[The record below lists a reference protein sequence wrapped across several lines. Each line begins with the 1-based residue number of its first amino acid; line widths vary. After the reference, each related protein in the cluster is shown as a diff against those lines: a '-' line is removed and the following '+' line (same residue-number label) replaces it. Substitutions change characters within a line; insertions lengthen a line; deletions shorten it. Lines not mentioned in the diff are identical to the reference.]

1 MKQFDI
7 SRFDELLQFGYTYFG
22 MYPIKEKEEL
32 KDFIKKY
39 PQAEFYLLYP
49 DDSEGQISIEDLL
62 KHFDTYY
69 EDGYIPAIQIAN
81 FFPQLNNNN
90 WESMDTVKNF
100 MAKINHQ
107 GETNM
112 SKSQLRQNIQANANK
127 TYTENGDKA
136 YLTTLNANL
145 DFFALASSLR
155 NNGYTRL
162 KELKELLDKATVE
175 DLNLAIKNIFFLRDV
190 RNGNKERDLGRFA
203 LTYLSN
209 NRPKTFNKIIEFI
222 PVIGRFDDLTYV
234 LSVTKQESVK
244 KEIAHFILLQLE
256 SDNKSKNPSLLAKWL
271 PTTDAGKKTRS
282 QAKVLT
288 CVLQKY
294 FNMHPFAYHRMVKN
308 IRKKLD
314 LLETKITKE
323 KFDQIDYSKVAGQ
336 AMLKNKS
343 VFAKKDQERF
353 NTYQKSLNK
362 GEIKAKTD
370 TITPVQLVEQLV
382 NKSYYGFNLNPML
395 TEKEKQFINNQWR
408 DLDRNLTDKNIIVVR
423 DGSGSMSGTPI
434 NAASALAIYASECL
448 TGTFK
453 NSFVT
458 FSSRTELVEFPDSV
472 KTLSDKLNFLSAYND
487 ASTTDIEKVY
497 SLILKSSIGIPEKD
511 QIDTVVIVSDMEFDY
526 IYHNTDESTYEY
538 AKRQFKNHNVKFP
551 HIVFWNVDARHTHYP
566 ATNNDNVS
574 LVSGYSSE
582 IFKEIIKNEVKT
594 PSERMLQT
602 LSRYD
607 YLDDIIL
614 S

>member
-7 SRFDELLQFGYTYFG
+7 NRFDELIQFGYTYFG
-22 MYPIKEKEEL
+22 MYPIKSITEVNY
-32 KDFIKKY
+32 FIRNY
-39 PQAEFYLLYP
+39 TNVEFYLLYP
-49 DDSEGQISIEDLL
+49 DDSEGQIHPKDLL
-62 KHFDTYY
+62 ENFKAYY
-69 EDGYIPAIQIAN
+69 GNGYIPAIQIAD
-81 FFPQLNNNN
+81 FYPQLNNND
-90 WESMDTVKNF
+90 WESIDTVKSFITDMN
-100 MAKINHQ
+100 NQ
-107 GETNM
+107 GELNM
-112 SKSQLRQNIQANANK
+112 NNSQLRQNIQTNANK

-209 NRPKTFNKIIEFI
+209 NRPDTFNKIIEFI
-222 PVIGRFDDLTYV
+222 PVIGRFDDLSYV

-256 SDNKSKNPSLLAKWL
+256 SDNQSENPSLLAKWL

-282 QAKVLT
+282 QAKILT
-288 CVLQKY
+288 SLLQKY
-294 FNMHPFAYHRMVKN
+294 FDVHPFAYHRMVKN

-314 LLETKITKE
+314 LLETKITEE
-323 KFDQIDYSKVAGQ
+323 KFEQIDYSKVAGQ
-336 AMLKNKS
+336 AMLKNKA

-353 NTYQKSLNK
+353 NAYQESLNK
-362 GEIKAKTD
+362 GEVKAKTD

-382 NKSYYGFNLNPML
+382 NKVSYGLHLNPML

-408 DLDRNLTDKNIIVVR
+408 DLERNLTDKNIIVVR
-423 DGSGSMSGTPI
+423 DGSGSMSGTPM
-434 NAASALAIYASECL
+434 NTASALAIYASECL

-453 NSFVT
+453 NSFIT
-458 FSSRTELVEFPDSV
+458 FSSRPEFVEFPDFA
-472 KTLSDKLNFLSAYND
+472 KTLSDKLTFLSAYND
-487 ASTTDIEKVY
+487 ISNTDIEKVY
-497 SLILKSSIGIPEKD
+497 NLILKSSIGIPEKD
-511 QIDTVVIVSDMEFDY
+511 QIDTVVIVSDMEFDC
-526 IYHNTDESTYEY
+526 ISHDADESTYEQ
-538 AKRQFKNHNVKFP
+538 AKRQFENHGIKFP
-551 HIVFWNVDARHTHYP
+551 HVVFWNVDARHTHYP
-566 ATNNDNVS
+566 ATNNDDVS

-594 PSERMLQT
+594 PSKRMLQT

-607 YLDDIIL
+607 YLDNIL